1 MTESDVADYN
11 MILLTLIQPVLLA
24 LSLSYHLIS
33 GMGKNPTKSFPH
45 SQVAR
50 FTCIVY
56 LVPREDEDHIVHIT
70 DKIQRN
76 ENKTDWRL
84 SFVHLKK

>member
-1 MTESDVADYN
+1 
-11 MILLTLIQPVLLA
+11 
-24 LSLSYHLIS
+24 
-33 GMGKNPTKSFPH
+33 MGKNPTKSFPH

-76 ENKTDWRL
+76 ENKTGGLAFVVCTLEKIVITINAFRCCSCL
-84 SFVHLKK
+84 RVYFSFC